1 MFKKNKKKKGG
12 RKQQRGPDSGSGGGV
27 PASAGSLSASSSSSQ
42 SQRGPDSGSGGGV
55 PASAGSLSA
64 SSSSSQSAA
73 SSQSSSSSGRPIAR
87 PGRSSTPLQVRQR
100 QPDIQSL
107 VPRYLKPCLTHYYG
121 DFFATAQTDA
131 VLFAQ
136 VMLEGFLPIASK
148 TNDDDDNGMTIVL
161 PKLHRERCVINP
173 ISDMHISRSV
183 RKKSKRYVC
192 TINQNFGG
200 VVAGCHRQHGQN
212 WLYPEV
218 VAAFRSMHSRGTRGM
233 EAMLFEDD
241 SPVPVGVCPVRLYS
255 IEICNE
261 SSGELVAGELGYT
274 VGSIY
279 TSLTG
284 FTAEDGAGSVQLA
297 VLGTLL
303 QRCQFD
309 MWDMGM
315 TMDYKESLGAHLMPR
330 AEFVYSV
337 RRVRVERPN
346 VLLSLERPTM
356 NCKEILTGTSPMDVD
371 ANEGKPNHQHGKKK
385 KKKETKQ
392 QQQHHHQQ
400 QQHQHHHHHQQQQQH
415 QHQQQQQHQHQQHYG
430 KKHEHTQG
438 PAGGNANEPSEEE
451 EGHKRRKKKQNKS
464 TEESLED
471 GTSA

>member
-1 MFKKNKKKKGG
+1 MKSISPQNNQTITARTRRRPPTMFKKNKKKKGG
-12 RKQQRGPDSGSGGGV
+12 KKQ
-27 PASAGSLSASSSSSQ
+27 
-42 SQRGPDSGSGGGV
+42 QRGPDSGSGGGV

-136 VMLEGFLPIASK
+136 VMLEGYLPIASK

-192 TINQNFGG
+192 TINQNFDG

-274 VGSIY
+274 VGSIP
-279 TSLTG
+279 T
-284 FTAEDGAGSVQLA
+284 
-297 VLGTLL
+297 
-303 QRCQFD
+303 
-309 MWDMGM
+309 
-315 TMDYKESLGAHLMPR
+315 PR
-330 AEFVYSV
+330 HRLHGRGRGRFSPAC
-337 RRVRVERPN
+337 RV
-346 VLLSLERPTM
+346 
-356 NCKEILTGTSPMDVD
+356 
-371 ANEGKPNHQHGKKK
+371 
-385 KKKETKQ
+385 
-392 QQQHHHQQ
+392 
-400 QQHQHHHHHQQQQQH
+400 
-415 QHQQQQQHQHQQHYG
+415 
-430 KKHEHTQG
+430 
-438 PAGGNANEPSEEE
+438 GNA
-451 EGHKRRKKKQNKS
+451 
-464 TEESLED
+464 
-471 GTSA
+471 SAKVSV

>member
-1 MFKKNKKKKGG
+1 MFKKKNKKKGG
-12 RKQQRGPDSGSGGGV
+12 KKQQRGADSGSGGGV
-27 PASAGSLSASSSSSQ
+27 PASAASLSASSSSSH
-42 SQRGPDSGSGGGV
+42 
-55 PASAGSLSA
+55 SAN
-64 SSSSSQSAA
+64 SSQSA
-73 SSQSSSSSGRPIAR
+73 SSVGRPIGRAGRSSSS
-87 PGRSSTPLQVRQR
+87 TPRHVRQR

-121 DFFATAQTDA
+121 DFFATAQTDP

-136 VMLEGFLPIASK
+136 VMVEGFLPIASK
-148 TNDDDDNGMTIVL
+148 TNYDDDNGMTIVL
-161 PKLHRERCVINP
+161 PKLHRERCVISP

-192 TINQNFGG
+192 TINRNFDG

-233 EAMLFEDD
+233 ETMLFEDD

-261 SSGELVAGELGYT
+261 SSGQLVAGELGYT

-303 QRCQFD
+303 QKCQFD

-356 NCKEILTGTSPMDVD
+356 NCKEVLTGTSPMDADV
-371 ANEGKPNHQHGKKK
+371 NEGKSNHEHGRKKD
-385 KKKETKQ
+385 KKETKK
-392 QQQHHHQQ
+392 H
-400 QQHQHHHHHQQQQQH
+400 
-415 QHQQQQQHQHQQHYG
+415 HQQHYG
-430 KKHEHTQG
+430 KKHEHTHG
-438 PAGGNANEPSEEE
+438 PADSSANEPSEEEE
-451 EGHKRRKKKQNKS
+451 EGHKRRKKKES
-464 TEESLED
+464 MTTEESLED